1 LSTRRGYYY
10 NPKFIFGKPSDQVN
24 ERVLAMR
31 VPLWLQR
38 LSYSLLLKATSGLP
52 QDYGLPKPD
61 HKFFETHPVVNQ
73 TLMLYVGQGDITH
86 KPDLAELRGDM
97 IAFKDGSCEAIDVL
111 VYATGF
117 NIRFPFIDAR
127 HLNWHGNKPNLYL
140 NVFHPTYETLFV
152 IGLIQPDSGQWG
164 LADYQSQAMAHFL
177 SAASTGKPGAT
188 ALRKLRMTGTGIKN
202 RGINYVDST
211 RHYVEV
217 EHYSYREALKRLI
230 RRLA

>member
-1 LSTRRGYYY
+1 
-10 NPKFIFGKPSDQVN
+10 
-24 ERVLAMR
+24 
-31 VPLWLQR
+31 
-38 LSYSLLLKATSGLP
+38 
-52 QDYGLPKPD
+52 
-61 HKFFETHPVVNQ
+61 
-73 TLMLYVGQGDITH
+73 
-86 KPDLAELRGDM
+86 
-97 IAFKDGSCEAIDVL
+97 
-111 VYATGF
+111 
-117 NIRFPFIDAR
+117 
-127 HLNWHGNKPNLYL
+127 L